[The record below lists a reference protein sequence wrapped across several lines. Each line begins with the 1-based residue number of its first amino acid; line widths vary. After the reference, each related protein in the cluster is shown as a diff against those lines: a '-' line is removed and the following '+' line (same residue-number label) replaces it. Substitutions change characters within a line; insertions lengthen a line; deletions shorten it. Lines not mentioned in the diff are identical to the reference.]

1 MATAAFWC
9 TKCDTQYAKWQG
21 RCRECGGWSTVI
33 AATPDA
39 AAIAEAPEAAPLA
52 SFATAVHDRLITG
65 ITEVDRVLGGGLVP
79 GSVVLIGGEPGVGK
93 STLLLQMAQSLHA
106 RDARVF
112 YLSGEESGAQVS
124 LRAKRLGL
132 ACEFAF
138 VHVHD
143 FASVK
148 ALLVKEHPS
157 IAIVDSLQTLT
168 DAAVAG
174 EAGSLSQVRAIT
186 AQLVAI
192 AKEQSIVLI
201 LVGHVTKDGQV
212 AGPKT
217 LEHLVDCVAYLE
229 TREDGATRILR
240 AAKNRFGATGEIGV
254 FAMEVQGLIPL
265 QNPGAHFLEHP
276 TALPAGS
283 VITATID
290 DTRAL
295 ACKIQSLITKTAYG
309 MPQRRA
315 SGVDASRMQLII
327 ALLSRKLKLPLGSQ
341 DVFVNAAG
349 GLEVRE
355 RASDA
360 AIAVSIISAFQD
372 RALPKYTAILG
383 ELGLSGE
390 LRPVTHLDLR
400 IKELERMGITDVWLP
415 KQKLPAVKTVG
426 LRTIATLQ
434 ELALA
439 LKP

>member
-1 MATAAFWC
+1 VENSG
-9 TKCDTQYAKWQG
+9 KSVNYQKYLYNI
-21 RCRECGGWSTVI
+21 CGK
-33 AATPDA
+33 
-39 AAIAEAPEAAPLA
+39 
-52 SFATAVHDRLITG
+52 VHHL
-65 ITEVDRVLGGGLVP
+65 
-79 GSVVLIGGEPGVGK
+79 GVG
-93 STLLLQMAQSLHA
+93 LPLH
-106 RDARVF
+106 
-112 YLSGEESGAQVS
+112 
-124 LRAKRLGL
+124 
-132 ACEFAF
+132 
-138 VHVHD
+138 
-143 FASVK
+143 
-148 ALLVKEHPS
+148 
-157 IAIVDSLQTLT
+157 
-168 DAAVAG
+168 
-174 EAGSLSQVRAIT
+174 
-186 AQLVAI
+186 
-192 AKEQSIVLI
+192 
-201 LVGHVTKDGQV
+201 
-212 AGPKT
+212 
-217 LEHLVDCVAYLE
+217 
-229 TREDGATRILR
+229 
-240 AAKNRFGATGEIGV
+240 
-254 FAMEVQGLIPL
+254 IPL